1 VNDRAVRRDRRSSA
15 RFRRGLASVE
25 LAWRELSRR
34 HPRHVVL
41 FALLAGLLL
50 GPLSSA
56 AVLVAAALAAA
67 VGGRTSLALAGGV
80 AVLAGATLAQARVS
94 ALVQGPLASMTGR
107 DVEARAILL
116 EPVRHWRNGTAVAR
130 VQLVGPAVAED
141 SAGVRGSF
149 NLAGEVA
156 VARAE
161 NVSVPPGVRVGSELR
176 LRGTVQPLDRFDA
189 YQRRRGAHAALEISS
204 WDTTG
209 RARGGLA
216 GALDAARERAARALG
231 AGLHAP
237 EAALLRGMVLGQDE
251 AIAADTRIDFQRSG
265 LAHLLAVSGQNV
277 MLLCVL
283 VLAVGAATGLP
294 LRSRLIVAM
303 LLVALYVPL
312 AGGGPSIQ
320 RAGVMGIAGLVA
332 ALAGRPASR
341 WYALGLAAA
350 VTLALNP
357 FAAGEP
363 GWQLSF
369 AAVVGLLALAP
380 SLRSAL
386 ARRRVPGP
394 IAEAAAITIA
404 ATVATAPLL
413 ALHFEQ
419 VSLASLP
426 ANLLAAAV
434 VAPVMWL
441 GMLGIALAQVSPV
454 LATPLNVLCAPL
466 LGYVEWVAHAAAQAP
481 LAAVPIRIGGPV
493 GLTVAYACM
502 AGAIFAGVRGARR
515 LAGRLDAAGQLRRAE
530 RAVAADLAGGRPL
543 VSLAESLGG
552 GRANGI
558 AVGARAGAAVVAA
571 VLALAVLG
579 VAALRPRHVARLAPG
594 ELVVSFL
601 DVGQGDAT
609 LLQRGAASVLVDTG
623 PPGGPILRRLDEA
636 GVGRLDLLVLTHAET
651 DHEGM
656 ALPVIAAHRPRLVLD
671 GGAGWPTVVQHELPA
686 AMARAGGRAV
696 AAHAGQVLQIG
707 ELRVRV
713 LWPPVP
719 PPAWRPDGNPN
730 DRAVVAHVQ
739 DGAFDLLLP
748 ADAETNV
755 TAGLDL
761 PRVEALKV
769 AHHGSVDDGLPAMLE
784 RTAPQ
789 VAAIEVGAHNTYGH
803 PAPSTLGALRVVP
816 NVVRTDR
823 DGTVRLHVADGRMR
837 LERAA

>member
-1 VNDRAVRRDRRSSA
+1 VNRRGVRCEPPSAKRVRRA
-15 RFRRGLASVE
+15 LAGAA
-25 LAWRELSRR
+25 LAWRELTRR

-41 FALLAGLLL
+41 FALVAGLLL

-56 AVLVAAALAAA
+56 AVLAAAALAAA
-67 VGGRTSLALAGGV
+67 LAGRTSLALVAGV
-80 AVLAGATLAQARVS
+80 AVLAGATLAQARV
-94 ALVQGPLASMTGR
+94 AVLTQGPLATMTGR
-107 DVEARAILL
+107 KVEARAILL
-116 EPVRHWRNGTAVAR
+116 EPVRLWRNGTAVAR
-130 VQLVGPAVAED
+130 VRLAGPAVRD
-141 SAGVRGSF
+141 GFDAGRGTPD
-149 NLAGEVA
+149 LAGEVA

-161 NVSVPPGVRVGSELR
+161 RGGVPSGVRVGSELT
-176 LRGTVQPLDRFDA
+176 LRGTVRPLDRFDD
-189 YQRRRGAHAALEISS
+189 YQRRRGAHAAVEIGS
-204 WDTTG
+204 WDGTG

-216 GALDAARERAARALG
+216 GALDAARERAASGLG
-231 AGLHAP
+231 AGLHAR

-251 AIAADTRIDFQRSG
+251 AIGADTREDFQRSG

-277 MLLCVL
+277 MLLCLL

-294 LRSRLIVAM
+294 LRSRLVAAV

-357 FAAGEP
+357 LASGDP

-369 AAVVGLLALAP
+369 AAVAGLLASAP
-380 SLRSAL
+380 SLRGAL
-386 ARRRVPGP
+386 ARRRVPGLV
-394 IAEAAAITIA
+394 AEAAAITIA
-404 ATVATAPLL
+404 ATVATGPLM

-441 GMLGIALAQVSPV
+441 GMLGIALAQLSPG
-454 LATPLNVLCAPL
+454 LATPLNLLCAPL
-466 LGYVEWVAHAAAQAP
+466 LGYVEWVAHAAAHAP
-481 LAAVPIRIGGPV
+481 LAAVPVRLGGPL
-493 GLTVAYACM
+493 GLAAAYAGI
-502 AGAIFAGVRGARR
+502 AGAILAAVRGARR
-515 LAGRLDAAGQLRRAE
+515 LAGRLDAAARLAGGGR
-530 RAVAADLAGGRPL
+530 VAADLAGSEPP
-543 VSLAESLGG
+543 VSRGARLRGAGTRG
-552 GRANGI
+552 FV
-558 AVGARAGAAVVAA
+558 VGARARAALVAVA
-571 VLALAVLG
+571 LAFAVLG
-579 VAALRPRHVARLAPG
+579 VAAVRQRDVARLAPG

-609 LLQRGAASVLVDTG
+609 LLQQGAASVLFDTG

-671 GGAGWPTVVQHELPA
+671 GGAGWSTAVQHELPA
-686 AMARAGGRAV
+686 ALARAGGRAV

-707 ELRVRV
+707 KLRLRV

-719 PPAWRPDGNPN
+719 PPDWRPDGNPN
-730 DRAVVAHVQ
+730 DHAVVAHVQ
-739 DGAFDLLLP
+739 DDAFDLLLP
-748 ADAETNV
+748 ADAETNI

-769 AHHGSVDDGLPAMLE
+769 AHHGSVDDGLPSLLE

-823 DGTVRLHVADGRMR
+823 DGTVRLHVAGERMR